1 MSHGETWD
9 LIPWL
14 VNGRAQGPE
23 RQRAEAHLRDCEA
36 CRAELDTQRRL
47 QAAMSQ
53 EASLDLLPAAS
64 LQRLHSKLD
73 AQATADAR
81 PQRAARS
88 RSMLRWLV
96 AAVVVESIGLMF
108 LSAALWRQD
117 VPSAPY
123 RTVTSAMEVTSGAS
137 IRAVFSPQLPV
148 QELQTLLETSHL
160 KIVAGPSEA
169 GVYSLALPSS
179 AGPHAIEMAV
189 ATLRAHPGVRFA
201 EPIAAERR

>member
-1 MSHGETWD
+1 VSHGETWD

-14 VNGRAQGPE
+14 VNGRAHGPE
-23 RQRAEAHLRDCEA
+23 RQRAEAHLRECEA
-36 CRAELDTQRRL
+36 CRTELDTQQRL
-47 QAAMSQ
+47 QAAMAQ

-64 LQRLHSKLD
+64 LQRLHAKLD
-73 AQATADAR
+73 AQAATGAR

-88 RSMLRWLV
+88 RSKLRWLV

-108 LSAALWRQD
+108 MSAALWRQD

-123 RTVTSAMEVTSGAS
+123 RTVTSAMVGSSAS
-137 IRAVFSPQLPV
+137 IRAVFAPQLPV
-148 QELQTLLETSHL
+148 HELQTLLETSHL

-169 GVYSLALPSS
+169 GVYSLALPSA
-179 AGPHAIEMAV
+179 AGPRAIESAL

-201 EPIAAERR
+201 EPITAGRQ